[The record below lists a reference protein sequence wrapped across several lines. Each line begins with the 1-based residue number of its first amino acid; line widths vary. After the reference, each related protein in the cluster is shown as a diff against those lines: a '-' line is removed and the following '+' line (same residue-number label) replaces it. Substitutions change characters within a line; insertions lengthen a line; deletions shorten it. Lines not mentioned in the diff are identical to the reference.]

1 MSDIQ
6 AILSE
11 VLGGY
16 ALSVHGIHGAA
27 HWARVWENGLR
38 MAPDTGA
45 DVEIVTLFA
54 LLHDARRLND
64 GRDHDHGLRGGE
76 LARTLRGNLI
86 HLEDARFE
94 LLYVACRDHTR
105 GYTDA
110 DPTIQTCWDADR
122 LDLLRV
128 GIMPIPDRL
137 CTDAARALLPWAN
150 KRADACFEPE
160 LLVEEWGPTLR
171 AYSGDAATRSS
182 IVP

>member
-6 AILSE
+6 AILSS

-16 ALSVHGIHGAA
+16 TLNVHGIHGVA

-76 LARTLRGNLI
+76 LARTLRGTLI
-86 HLEDARFE
+86 HLDDARFE
-94 LLYVACRDHTR
+94 VLYIACRDHTR
-105 GYTDA
+105 GEIQADA
-110 DPTIQTCWDADR
+110 TIQTCWDADR

-137 CTDAARALLPWAN
+137 CTDAARTLLPWAN
-150 KRADACFEPE
+150 RRAKNWFEPE
-160 LLVEEWGPTLR
+160 VLTVEWGPVLR
-171 AYSGDAATRSS
+171 AYSGDAEKRSS